1 MNTFTCLLVDDDV
14 DDREIFCAVME
25 VIAPASTCLTAVNGK
40 VALEMVNTDKVLPD
54 IIFLDLNMPLMS
66 GPQFLQEVNRQK
78 ILQDIPIVVLTTS
91 ADASTKATMLKSG
104 AAAFVTKPDKFSEW
118 ETVLRQILENCL
130 K

>member
-1 MNTFTCLLVDDDV
+1 
-14 DDREIFCAVME
+14 ME
-25 VIAPASTCLTAVNGK
+25 VVAPSSNCITAVNGK
-40 VALEMVNTDKVLPD
+40 VALEIVKADKVLPD

-78 ILQDIPIVVLTTS
+78 VLQDIPIVVLTTS

-104 AAAFVTKPDKFSEW
+104 AAAFVTKPDKFSAW

-130 K
+130 